1 MAPQTLAI
9 DSGITPPALL
19 EAARSHLLLL
29 LERDGVDSGPEFFR
43 RVAET
48 VSAACGARYAL
59 IACTDTRDTGALYT
73 VGAAQ
78 DGRRIDDFQYRLAGG
93 PCEAVFGRG
102 LQHFPTGLREI
113 FPDDIDL
120 VKMQADSYLGLPLY
134 SRRAEPLGLIA
145 LLHDAPLADP
155 LFAAELLRQIAPHV
169 GPALEREMRDRALRE
184 NEALLRGLMQH
195 SPVAMAIVGFDPPH
209 PFFEINA
216 HLTQLLGYDAGV
228 LKSLADWWPRAY
240 PDPQYRSRALAS
252 WDANLRGM
260 ELATAVQPPVTIAEI
275 CCLDGSRREVEIH
288 AGRYGD
294 RILFVLH
301 DVGERRRLERA
312 FLEASQRERERLAIE
327 VHDGLGQQLT
337 GLSLLA
343 SGIAAQAARGDCI
356 EPGALE
362 RLAGI
367 ASDAVTQCRAVS
379 HGLMPLNEA
388 RGDLAGALRALA
400 ASVDVEGVTVEC
412 HVGSTAEMLLPA
424 DSRDHL
430 YRIAQE
436 ALSNAL
442 RHARARHIELRL
454 VTTPMQV
461 TLEIRDDGQ
470 GWRPSLERSGLG
482 LHTMRFRAAA
492 LRGRLVTEFIEGGG
506 TTVRCTCP
514 NRRLSRPS
522 LPSR

>member
-1 MAPQTLAI
+1 MRPQSTVV
-9 DSGITPPALL
+9 DSSITPPAML
-19 EAARSHLLLL
+19 EAVRSRLLHL
-29 LERDGVDSGPEFFR
+29 LERDPVDSGQEFFR

-48 VSAACGARYAL
+48 LSQACGARYAL
-59 IACTDTRDTGALYT
+59 IACADARDPSALYT
-73 VGAAQ
+73 LGAAQ
-78 DGRRIDDFQYRLAGG
+78 HGQRVEDFSYRLAGG
-93 PCEAVFGRG
+93 PCEQVFGRG
-102 LQHFPTGLREI
+102 LQHFPDELQST
-113 FPDDIDL
+113 FPGDADL
-120 VKMQADSYLGLPLY
+120 EKMQARAYLGLPLY

-145 LLHDAPLADP
+145 LLHDAPFEDP
-155 LFAAELLRQIAPHV
+155 AFAVELLRQIAPHV
-169 GPALEREMRDRALRE
+169 GPALEREIKDRALRA

-209 PFFEINA
+209 VFFELNA

-228 LKSLADWWPRAY
+228 LRTLADWWPRAY
-240 PDPQYRSRALAS
+240 PDAQYRNRALAS
-252 WDANLRGM
+252 WDATLRT
-260 ELATAVQPPVTIAEI
+260 LATAPTAQPPVTVAEV

-294 RILFVLH
+294 RVLLVLH
-301 DVGERRRLERA
+301 DVGERRRLEGA

-343 SGIAAQAARGDCI
+343 SGIAAQAARGTRI
-356 EPGALE
+356 EAEALE
-362 RLAGI
+362 RLAAI
-367 ASDAVTQCRAVS
+367 AADAVTQCRAVS

-400 ASVDVEGVTVEC
+400 ASVDVTGVHVEC
-412 HVGSTAEMLLPA
+412 RVGQSGEMLLPPE
-424 DSRDHL
+424 SRDHL

-442 RHARARHIELRL
+442 RHARARNIEIRL
-454 VTTPMQV
+454 VTTPLQV
-461 TLEIRDDGQ
+461 ALEVRDDGQ
-470 GWRPSLERSGLG
+470 GWRPTLERSGLG

-492 LRGRLVTEFIEGGG
+492 LRGRLTTESIEGGG

-514 NRRLSRPS
+514 NRRLSRAAT
-522 LPSR
+522 PSR